1 MSTFSWIIAAA
12 IANAILS
19 DDDDKSKGEK
29 ETMMKKC
36 CHCINNPKRI
46 KSLEKRFEKSKDE
59 LQKSKTELD
68 IINVDFPVLSKDQWL
83 KRVKEAELTSE
94 EVTAL
99 CKAQPPQTKDRAK
112 TYMKMTRP
120 ICVQGT
126 PTNCQ
131 VQGSDNYDSHS
142 EVVTI
147 NKETLISLLNDY
159 PYLRDNLK
167 EVAFFEDGKHQK
179 LKAYLK
185 NLFKELQEDQKF
197 QEFVLDNFKGKTL
210 TDEQIQEIRIAYDKL
225 KKLIGDYPLL

>member
-29 ETMMKKC
+29 EPMMKKC
-36 CHCINNPKRI
+36 CHCINNPKRM
-46 KSLEKRFEKSKDE
+46 KSLGKGFEKSKDE
-59 LQKSKTELD
+59 LQKNETEFD
-68 IINVDFPVLSKDQWL
+68 IMDVDFPVLSKEEWL
-83 KRVKEAELTSE
+83 KRVKGSELTSE
-94 EVTAL
+94 EITAL
-99 CKAQPPQTKDRAK
+99 CKAQPPQVKDRAK

-120 ICVQGT
+120 ICNKVISR
-126 PTNCQ
+126 NSQ
-131 VQGSDNYDSHS
+131 VQGSCNNESHS
-142 EVVTI
+142 EVITI
-147 NKETLISLLNDY
+147 DKETFISLLNDY
-159 PYLRDNLK
+159 PYLSENLK
-167 EVAFFEDGKHQK
+167 EVVFFEDGKYQK
-179 LKAYLK
+179 FKSYLK